1 MPFKKQTSPIPRGST
16 HIKLVTPE
24 GTSAQSDVK
33 NIDWV
38 FSYPY
43 RVPGKLIFLKKERN
57 GFKELDS
64 IEFDGV
70 WPPQQEPQVIT

>member
-1 MPFKKQTSPIPRGST
+1 MPFKRTSRIPRGAT

-24 GTSAQSDVK
+24 GTTAESDVK

-43 RVPGKLIFLKKERN
+43 KCPGKLTFLKKTRN
-57 GFKELDS
+57 GFDELES

-70 WPPQQEPQVIT
+70 WPPPEPQVIT

>member
-1 MPFKKQTSPIPRGST
+1 MPFKRTSPIPRGAT

-24 GTSAQSDVK
+24 GKTNQADVK
-33 NIDWV
+33 DIDWV
-38 FSYPY
+38 FSYPF
-43 RVPGKLIFLKKERN
+43 RVPGKLIFLKKEKN

-70 WPPQQEPQVIT
+70 WPPRQKPQVIT

>member
-1 MPFKKQTSPIPRGST
+1 MPFKRTSPIPRGAT

-24 GTSAQSDVK
+24 VKTKQADVK
-33 NIDWV
+33 DIDWV
-38 FSYPY
+38 FSYPF
-43 RVPGKLIFLKKERN
+43 RVPGKLIFLKKEKN

-70 WPPQQEPQVIT
+70 WPPRQKPQVIT